1 MAGGRKIV
9 SGQLLV
15 ASHKQIATHHSLY
28 CHLPFGILFGLFSF
42 LATAAPSQEPSVP
55 GQRAGVSSG
64 EACTVEGQVVKSTTG
79 EGLRRITV
87 QMELVEPSRQVMP
100 GEERQNR
107 SATTDSNGHFLFNGL
122 EPGRY
127 VLTASGNGY
136 PQQTYG
142 QQGRRQRMKIL
153 VLSPGEHEKD
163 IVFRLQ
169 PAGVITGT
177 VSDED
182 GDPVVKAQV
191 QVIRI
196 SHQGKRAQVV
206 GSSGAQTDDR
216 GEYRIF
222 GLEPG
227 QYIVVADY
235 RRQEIRRIPASNDP
249 GDDVYVPTFFPST
262 QDPSQ
267 ATLVEVGA
275 GDEVSSINLDLK
287 LVHGVRVGGRLQCEG
302 SATLPEGIYVSLT
315 PRDSGFI
322 GYPLGNYGTNVQDK
336 SGYFEI
342 HGVPPSSYYLSANWS
357 DGKRQYYGR
366 ADIDVGNANL
376 YGITLVMGSGIQLHG
391 RFRTDSDAKLDFR
404 SLTLFLQPSDNS
416 ARGGGA
422 PVNADGTFVIEN
434 LYDGNYKLHARGFPE
449 EYYVKSAKLGGIDV
463 LDTDLTISH
472 SHAVG
477 QLEIILSLDGGRV
490 DGTVLKGQK
499 PFGYALVVLVPD
511 PPLRNREELYSF
523 KRSDSLGRFTM
534 LGLPPGDFKLFAWEE
549 PLDGINYYDFVKS
562 YESRGTRVH
571 IEERRQQNVQLEVIP
586 ADEEPKE

>member
-1 MAGGRKIV
+1 M
-9 SGQLLV
+9 
-15 ASHKQIATHHSLY
+15 
-28 CHLPFGILFGLFSF
+28 
-42 LATAAPSQEPSVP
+42 
-55 GQRAGVSSG
+55 
-64 EACTVEGQVVKSTTG
+64 
-79 EGLRRITV
+79 
-87 QMELVEPSRQVMP
+87 
-100 GEERQNR
+100 
-107 SATTDSNGHFLFNGL
+107 
-122 EPGRY
+122 
-127 VLTASGNGY
+127 
-136 PQQTYG
+136 
-142 QQGRRQRMKIL
+142 
-153 VLSPGEHEKD
+153 
-163 IVFRLQ
+163 
-169 PAGVITGT
+169 
-177 VSDED
+177 
-182 GDPVVKAQV
+182 

-357 DGKRQYYGR
+357 DGKRRYYGR

-404 SLTLFLQPSDNS
+404 SLTFSYSRRIIRP
-416 ARGGGA
+416 AAGA
-422 PVNADGTFVIEN
+422 P
-434 LYDGNYKLHARGFPE
+434 
-449 EYYVKSAKLGGIDV
+449 
-463 LDTDLTISH
+463 
-472 SHAVG
+472 
-477 QLEIILSLDGGRV
+477 Q
-490 DGTVLKGQK
+490 
-499 PFGYALVVLVPD
+499 
-511 PPLRNREELYSF
+511 
-523 KRSDSLGRFTM
+523 
-534 LGLPPGDFKLFAWEE
+534 
-549 PLDGINYYDFVKS
+549 
-562 YESRGTRVH
+562 
-571 IEERRQQNVQLEVIP
+571 
-586 ADEEPKE
+586 